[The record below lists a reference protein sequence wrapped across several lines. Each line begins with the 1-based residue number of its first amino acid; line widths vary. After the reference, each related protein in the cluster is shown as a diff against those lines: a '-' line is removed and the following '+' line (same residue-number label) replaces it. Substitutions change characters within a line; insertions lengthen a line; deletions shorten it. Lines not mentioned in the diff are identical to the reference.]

1 MKELLAQR
9 RNGIVL
15 AVLLGAQV
23 LMVGQQVQERP
34 IDASLRYWSSAL
46 FLPFQR
52 AGQWGLSGLSSAWSG
67 YFWLVGTA
75 AENRSLDAEVSRL
88 RLESHYLQQ
97 QVVQAS
103 SRAALDDF
111 RASLASRTLPAKVI
125 ARGPSRN
132 AREVFLDRGREHG
145 IQPGMAVVAP
155 AGIVGKVEA
164 AYGASSMVVLLSD
177 ASAGA
182 GVVLGRSGA
191 PGVLRGT
198 SGVLPRLDYVPPHV
212 GVAVGEQVYTSGLD
226 GVFPL
231 GMPVGEVVSVETTP
245 EMHMIAVGFHVDLD
259 RVREVA
265 VVLQT
270 EHEALPD
277 SVRRILARLPGPPE
291 TDVEGELRAVGSL
304 DGPADRVKRAYE
316 SALQAQQKTIGL
328 LSGHPPNFSAAADSL
343 RAARGEIS
351 SAPGEAE

>member
-1 MKELLAQR
+1 MHELLARR
-9 RNGIVL
+9 RNGI
-15 AVLLGAQV
+15 LLGVLVFVQV
-23 LMVGQQVQERP
+23 LMVGQQIKERP
-34 IDASLRYWSSAL
+34 IDARLRYWSSAL
-46 FLPFQR
+46 FIPIQR
-52 AGQWGLSGLSSAWSG
+52 AGQWGLSGLSSVWSG
-67 YFWLVGTA
+67 YFWLVRTA
-75 AENRSLDAEVSRL
+75 AENRRLDAEVSRL
-88 RLESHYLQQ
+88 RLENRYLQQ
-97 QVVQAS
+97 QVVHAS
-103 SRAALDDF
+103 ARAGLDEF

-145 IQPGMAVVAP
+145 IQPGMAVVVP

-177 ASAGA
+177 AEAGA
-182 GVVLGRSGA
+182 GVMLGRSGA

-198 SGVLPRLDYVPPHV
+198 NGVLSRLDYVPPHV

-226 GVFPL
+226 GVFPA

-245 EMHMIAVGFHVDLD
+245 EMQTIAVSFHVDMD

-277 SVRRILARLPGPPE
+277 SVRRILARLPRPPE
-291 TDVEGELRAVGSL
+291 TDVEGELRAGGSL
-304 DGPADRVKRAYE
+304 DGPADRVKRTYE
-316 SALQAQQKTIGL
+316 SALEAQRKTIGL
-328 LSGHPPNFSAAADSL
+328 LSGRPPNFSAAADSL

-351 SAPGEAE
+351 GAPGEAE